1 MVRSFLMVSEA
12 TGYLI
17 GSKIT
22 DKVTRVSKNSKKT
35 QNNKANGESEAPKER
50 HISPEKRQQT
60 ID

>member
-1 MVRSFLMVSEA
+1 MVSEA
-12 TGYLI
+12 TGNLI
-17 GSKIT
+17 GNKIT

-50 HISPEKRQQT
+50 DIFPEKRQQT